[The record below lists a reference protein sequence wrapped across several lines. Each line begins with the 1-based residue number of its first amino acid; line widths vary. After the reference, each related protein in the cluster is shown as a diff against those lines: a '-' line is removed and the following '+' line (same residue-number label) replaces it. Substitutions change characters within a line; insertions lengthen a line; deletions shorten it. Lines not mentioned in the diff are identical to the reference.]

1 MYGDGP
7 SPPLPHHYQFLNP
20 YNINWIQFWYAIEFN
35 SDMNYPELVE
45 YFRCQLHVIGLQ
57 STHTFVRLGYKVGSS
72 HNNPPLL
79 QVQ

>member
-1 MYGDGP
+1 MYGDGL
-7 SPPLPHHYQFLNP
+7 SLPLPHHYQFLNP
-20 YNINWIQFWYAIEFN
+20 YNINCPATEFN